1 MEVGDRVMVTC
12 SDTGA
17 EHQGVVE
24 RAGRELIA
32 VSINPRAPLITLR
45 KSRGNLWI
53 GNAAGL
59 EFTVIDSRKLI
70 S

>member
-1 MEVGDRVMVTC
+1 MDVGDRVTVTC
-12 SDTGA
+12 TDTGA

-32 VSINPRAPLITLR
+32 VSINPRAPLIVLR
-45 KSRGNLWI
+45 QTGKNIWI

-59 EFTVIDSRKLI
+59 EFVVEE
-70 S
+70 